1 MVAAVGLPDGSAGT
15 RPVPLGEGDDAGYAL
30 RSGEPAIVEDLATET
45 RFQPSP
51 ALLELGV
58 VSSLSVPIEDP
69 GQAFGA
75 LHVAAREA
83 RGSPRTEVTFL
94 TAVATLVV
102 IALERHREEQLTR
115 HASLHDP
122 LTGLPNRTLALDRLA
137 HPGQGARPRRLRAVR
152 RGYARDA

>member
-1 MVAAVGLPDGSAGT
+1 MRLDEAGEELTVVAAVGLPDGSAGT

-58 VSSLSVPIEDP
+58 VSSLSVPIEDS
-69 GQAFGA
+69 GRAFGA

-83 RGSPRTEVTFL
+83 RGSPRT
-94 TAVATLVV
+94 
-102 IALERHREEQLTR
+102 RSR
-115 HASLHDP
+115 SS
-122 LTGLPNRTLALDRLA
+122 
-137 HPGQGARPRRLRAVR
+137 PRSR
-152 RGYARDA
+152 RSS